1 MLLACCTETKGE
13 AVNCWSVRG
22 IDYHCILPP
31 HTIGDGF
38 QVSCGSVNIPVSL
51 REIRPGRALIERYG
65 PDILLPDL
73 REELDQCE
81 RAR

>member
-1 MLLACCTETKGE
+1 MLHGDKG
-13 AVNCWSVRG
+13 RG
-22 IDYHCILPP
+22 SKSLERKGNRCCILPP